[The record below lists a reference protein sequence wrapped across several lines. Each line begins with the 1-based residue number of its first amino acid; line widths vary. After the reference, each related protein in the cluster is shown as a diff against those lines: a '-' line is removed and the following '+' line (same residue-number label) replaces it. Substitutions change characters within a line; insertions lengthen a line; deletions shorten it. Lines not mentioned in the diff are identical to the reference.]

1 VLVRRVPALLH
12 GIPDDLKYLA
22 LTPGENVVWIWL
34 VWRLRDHDGNA
45 AFGLAAR
52 PALGADCCVR
62 DFGSAVVCGVV
73 HRMNLR
79 FFGLSLTDTSLVAIS
94 DITKHLFDVSLDF
107 HGCADKDGSA
117 RSIEL

>member
-1 VLVRRVPALLH
+1 
-12 GIPDDLKYLA
+12 
-22 LTPGENVVWIWL
+22 
-34 VWRLRDHDGNA
+34 
-45 AFGLAAR
+45 
-52 PALGADCCVR
+52 
-62 DFGSAVVCGVV
+62 
-73 HRMNLR
+73 MNLR